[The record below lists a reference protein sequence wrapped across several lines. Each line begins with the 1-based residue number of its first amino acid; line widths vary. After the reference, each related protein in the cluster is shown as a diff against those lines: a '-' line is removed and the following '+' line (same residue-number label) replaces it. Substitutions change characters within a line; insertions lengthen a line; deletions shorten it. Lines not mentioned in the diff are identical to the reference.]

1 MDTGKLENTNPN
13 TVEPKQEPSR
23 HITGLVAYCKKLN
36 VRKRPEPTASVVGII
51 DADTVVEIDTNR
63 STDDFY
69 RVTTESGLYGYCMKQ
84 YIETLE

>member
-1 MDTGKLENTNPN
+1 MDTERIENTI
-13 TVEPKQEPSR
+13 PKTEESR
-23 HITGLVAYCKKLN
+23 YIMGFVAYCNKLN
-36 VRKRPEPTASVVGII
+36 VRKRPEPTADVVGII
-51 DADTVVEIDTNR
+51 DADTTVEIDNNR